1 MTHVMQLR
9 TANLSRDV
17 HRMHHD
23 DTISD
28 KQVVS

>member
-1 MTHVMQLR
+1 MQLR